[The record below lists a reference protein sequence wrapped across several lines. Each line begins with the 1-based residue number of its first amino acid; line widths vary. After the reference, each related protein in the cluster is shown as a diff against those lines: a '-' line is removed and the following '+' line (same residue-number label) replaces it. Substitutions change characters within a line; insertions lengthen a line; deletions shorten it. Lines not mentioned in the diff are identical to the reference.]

1 MNDNIRFYKSIN
13 TKLIF
18 IIVMLIIFALQFIG
32 ANFIT
37 QIEQELVTSFQQ
49 ARQQEIAYLKNT
61 SRQYLEQINNPDN
74 DGENNAAEEI
84 NNLVTDFSSNS
95 ITDIKIYSP
104 QFIILGISDNTLQRM
119 VGQITNDNDVRHAYL
134 QGQQVTRQ
142 IIDAQTEDRQ
152 YKIVEPVYAGD
163 NDSTIVG
170 LISLESNIESVYNQV
185 DDISLVFIRS
195 SIVAII
201 ASLILAHLISRAIT
215 KPIKEMQIQTKQIA
229 DGDYSGSLVVHGED
243 ELGQLAKL
251 INDLSDD
258 VSEAQEWIESERRRL
273 HSVLT
278 HMTDGVVA
286 TDRRGLIT
294 TINDMAQSMLNC
306 TQEDVLGKKLTTIL
320 DLEDNFRMRDIIT
333 QERDIAVEESALGE
347 ALILRAS
354 FSVIQRESGFISGYV
369 CVLHDI
375 TEQKRIDEE
384 RKQFVSNV
392 SHELR
397 TPLTSLRSYIEALS
411 DGAWKDP
418 ELAPRF
424 LEVTQGET
432 DRMIR
437 MVQDLLHLSRID
449 SGKNDLDLEIIDI
462 KELFEHVLRR
472 FDMLVNSHEYNQK
485 IYSIKSQIMIDSQ
498 FIEAD
503 SDRFIQVLDNLLN
516 NAIKYSPDGGVITG
530 KLRLNGQGDRVI
542 LSIADEGMG
551 IPKSDLQKV
560 FSRFY
565 RVDRA
570 RSRAM
575 GGSGLGLAISKEVIE
590 QHGGKIWARSVEQ
603 VGTTFYISMPI
614 VTFDGEDEW
623 A

>member
-1 MNDNIRFYKSIN
+1 MKDSIRFYKSIN

-18 IIVMLIIFALQFIG
+18 VIVMLIVFVLQFIG

-61 SRQYLEQINNPDN
+61 SRQYLEQINNPN
-74 DGENNAAEEI
+74 NEGENNAAEEI

-142 IIDAQTEDRQ
+142 IIDSQTEDRQ

-215 KPIKEMQIQTKQIA
+215 KPIKEMQTQTKQIA

-306 TQEDVLGKKLTTIL
+306 TQEDVLGKKLTTVL
-320 DLEDNFRMRDIIT
+320 DLEDNFRMREIIT

-449 SGKNDLDLEIIDI
+449 SGKSDLELEIIDV

-472 FDMLVNSHEYNQK
+472 FDMLVNSNEYDQK
-485 IYSIKSQIMIDSQ
+485 IYSIESQIMIDSQ

-516 NAIKYSPDGGVITG
+516 NAIKYSPDGGIITG

>member
-1 MNDNIRFYKSIN
+1 MKDSIRFYKSIN

-18 IIVMLIIFALQFIG
+18 VIVMLIVFVLQFIG

-74 DGENNAAEEI
+74 EGENNAAEEI

-142 IIDAQTEDRQ
+142 IIDSQTEDRQ

-215 KPIKEMQIQTKQIA
+215 NPIKEMQTQTKQIA

-306 TQEDVLGKKLTTIL
+306 TQEDVLGKKLTTVL
-320 DLEDNFRMRDIIT
+320 DLEDNFRMREIIT

-449 SGKNDLDLEIIDI
+449 SGKSDLELEIIDV

-472 FDMLVNSHEYNQK
+472 FDMLVNSNEYDQK

-516 NAIKYSPDGGVITG
+516 NAIKYSPDGGIITG

>member
-1 MNDNIRFYKSIN
+1 MKDSIRFYKSIN

-18 IIVMLIIFALQFIG
+18 VIVMLIVFVLQFIG

-74 DGENNAAEEI
+74 EGENNAAEEI

-142 IIDAQTEDRQ
+142 IIDSQTEDRQ

-215 KPIKEMQIQTKQIA
+215 KPIKEMQTQTKQIA

-306 TQEDVLGKKLTTIL
+306 TQEDVLGKKLTTVL
-320 DLEDNFRMRDIIT
+320 DLEDNFRMREIIT

-347 ALILRAS
+347 SLILRAS

-449 SGKNDLDLEIIDI
+449 SGKSDLELEIIDV

-472 FDMLVNSHEYNQK
+472 FDMLVNSNEYDQK

-516 NAIKYSPDGGVITG
+516 NAIKYSPDGGIITG

-623 A
+623 V

>member
-1 MNDNIRFYKSIN
+1 MKDSIRFYKSIN

-18 IIVMLIIFALQFIG
+18 VIVMLIVFVLQFIG

-74 DGENNAAEEI
+74 EGENNAAEEI

-142 IIDAQTEDRQ
+142 IIDSQTEDRQ

-215 KPIKEMQIQTKQIA
+215 KPIKEMQTQTKQIA

-306 TQEDVLGKKLTTIL
+306 TQEDVLGKKLTTVL
-320 DLEDNFRMRDIIT
+320 DLEDNFRMREIIT
-333 QERDIAVEESALGE
+333 QEREIAVEESALGE
-347 ALILRAS
+347 SLILRAS

-449 SGKNDLDLEIIDI
+449 SGKSDLELEIIDV

-472 FDMLVNSHEYNQK
+472 FDMLVNSNEYDQK
-485 IYSIKSQIMIDSQ
+485 IYSIESQIMIDSQ

-516 NAIKYSPDGGVITG
+516 NAIKYSPDGGIITG

-623 A
+623 T

>member
-1 MNDNIRFYKSIN
+1 MKDSIRFYKSIN

-18 IIVMLIIFALQFIG
+18 VIVMLIVFVLQFIG

-74 DGENNAAEEI
+74 EGENNAAEEI

-142 IIDAQTEDRQ
+142 IIDSQTEDRQ

-215 KPIKEMQIQTKQIA
+215 KPIKEMQTQTKQIA

-258 VSEAQEWIESERRRL
+258 VSEAQEWIKSERRRL

-306 TQEDVLGKKLTTIL
+306 TQEDVLGKKLTTVL
-320 DLEDNFRMRDIIT
+320 DLEDNFRMREIIT

-449 SGKNDLDLEIIDI
+449 SGKSDLELEIIDV

-472 FDMLVNSHEYNQK
+472 FDMLVNSNEYDQK

-516 NAIKYSPDGGVITG
+516 NAIKYSPDGGIITG
-530 KLRLNGQGDRVI
+530 KLRLNGQGDHVI

>member
-1 MNDNIRFYKSIN
+1 MKDSIRFYKSIN

-18 IIVMLIIFALQFIG
+18 VIVMLIVFVLQFIG

-74 DGENNAAEEI
+74 EGENNAAEEI

-142 IIDAQTEDRQ
+142 IIDSQTEDRQ

-215 KPIKEMQIQTKQIA
+215 KPIKEMQTQTKQIA

-306 TQEDVLGKKLTTIL
+306 TQEDVLGKKLTTVL
-320 DLEDNFRMRDIIT
+320 DLEDNFRMREIIT
-333 QERDIAVEESALGE
+333 QERDISVEESALGE

-449 SGKNDLDLEIIDI
+449 SGKSDLELEIIDV

-472 FDMLVNSHEYNQK
+472 FDMLVNSNEYDQK

-516 NAIKYSPDGGVITG
+516 NAIKYSPDGGIITG

>member
-142 IIDAQTEDRQ
+142 IIDAQTEERQ

-449 SGKNDLDLEIIDI
+449 SGKSDLDLEIIDI

>member
-1 MNDNIRFYKSIN
+1 MKDSIRFYKSIN

-18 IIVMLIIFALQFIG
+18 VIVMLIVFVLQFIG

-74 DGENNAAEEI
+74 EGENNAAEEI

-142 IIDAQTEDRQ
+142 IIDSQTEDRQ

-215 KPIKEMQIQTKQIA
+215 KPIKEMQTQTKQIA

-306 TQEDVLGKKLTTIL
+306 TQEDVLGKKLTTVL
-320 DLEDNFRMRDIIT
+320 DLEDNFRMREIIT
-333 QERDIAVEESALGE
+333 QERDITVEESALGE

-449 SGKNDLDLEIIDI
+449 SGKSDLELEIIDV

-472 FDMLVNSHEYNQK
+472 FDMLVNSNEYDQK

-516 NAIKYSPDGGVITG
+516 NAIKYSPDGGIITG

>member
-1 MNDNIRFYKSIN
+1 MKDSIRFYKSIN

-18 IIVMLIIFALQFIG
+18 VIVMLIVFVLQFIG

-49 ARQQEIAYLKNT
+49 VRQQEIAYLKNT

-74 DGENNAAEEI
+74 EGENNAAEEI

-142 IIDAQTEDRQ
+142 IIDSQTEDRQ

-215 KPIKEMQIQTKQIA
+215 KPIKEMQTQTKQIA

-306 TQEDVLGKKLTTIL
+306 TQEDVLGKKLTTVL
-320 DLEDNFRMRDIIT
+320 DLEDNFRMREIIT

-347 ALILRAS
+347 SLILRAS

-449 SGKNDLDLEIIDI
+449 SGKSDLELEIIDV

-472 FDMLVNSHEYNQK
+472 FDMLVNSNEYDQK

-516 NAIKYSPDGGVITG
+516 NAIKYSPDGGIITG

>member
-1 MNDNIRFYKSIN
+1 MKDSIRFYKSIN

-18 IIVMLIIFALQFIG
+18 VIVMLIVFVLQFIG

-61 SRQYLEQINNPDN
+61 SRQYLEKINNPDN
-74 DGENNAAEEI
+74 EGENNAAEEI

-142 IIDAQTEDRQ
+142 IIDSQTEDRQ

-215 KPIKEMQIQTKQIA
+215 KPIKEMQTQTKQIA

-306 TQEDVLGKKLTTIL
+306 TQEDVLGKKLTTVL
-320 DLEDNFRMRDIIT
+320 DLEDNFRMREIIT

-347 ALILRAS
+347 SLILRAS

-449 SGKNDLDLEIIDI
+449 SGKSDLELEIIDV

-472 FDMLVNSHEYNQK
+472 FDMLVNSNEYDQK

-516 NAIKYSPDGGVITG
+516 NAIKYSPDGGIITG

>member
-1 MNDNIRFYKSIN
+1 MKDSIRFYKSIN

-18 IIVMLIIFALQFIG
+18 VIVMLIVFVLQFIG

-74 DGENNAAEEI
+74 EGENNAAEEI

-142 IIDAQTEDRQ
+142 IIDSQTEDRQ

-215 KPIKEMQIQTKQIA
+215 KPIKEMQTQTKQIA

-306 TQEDVLGKKLTTIL
+306 TQEDVLGKKLTTVL
-320 DLEDNFRMRDIIT
+320 DLEDNFRMREIIT

-449 SGKNDLDLEIIDI
+449 SGKSDLELEIIDV

-472 FDMLVNSHEYNQK
+472 FDMLVNSNEYDQK
-485 IYSIKSQIMIDSQ
+485 IYSIESQIMIDSQ

-516 NAIKYSPDGGVITG
+516 NAIKYSPDGGIITG
-530 KLRLNGQGDRVI
+530 KLRLNSQGDRVI

>member
-1 MNDNIRFYKSIN
+1 MKDSIRFYKSIN

-18 IIVMLIIFALQFIG
+18 VIVMLIVFVLQFIG

-74 DGENNAAEEI
+74 EGENNAAEEI

-142 IIDAQTEDRQ
+142 IIDSQTEDRQ

-215 KPIKEMQIQTKQIA
+215 KPIKEMQTQTKQIA

-306 TQEDVLGKKLTTIL
+306 TQEDVLGKKITTVL
-320 DLEDNFRMRDIIT
+320 DLEDNFRMREIIT

-347 ALILRAS
+347 SLILRAS

-449 SGKNDLDLEIIDI
+449 SGKSDLELEIIDV

-472 FDMLVNSHEYNQK
+472 FDMLVNSNEYDQK

-516 NAIKYSPDGGVITG
+516 NAIKYSPDGGIITG

>member
-1 MNDNIRFYKSIN
+1 MKDSIRFYKSIN

-18 IIVMLIIFALQFIG
+18 VIVMLIVFVLQFIG

-74 DGENNAAEEI
+74 EGENNAAEEI

-142 IIDAQTEDRQ
+142 IIDSQTEDRQ

-215 KPIKEMQIQTKQIA
+215 KPIKEMQTQTKQIA

-306 TQEDVLGKKLTTIL
+306 TQEDVLGKKLTTVL
-320 DLEDNFRMRDIIT
+320 DLEDNFRMREIIT

-347 ALILRAS
+347 SLILRAS

-449 SGKNDLDLEIIDI
+449 SGKSDLELEIIDV

-472 FDMLVNSHEYNQK
+472 FDMLVNSNEYDQK

-516 NAIKYSPDGGVITG
+516 NAIKYSPDGGIITG
-530 KLRLNGQGDRVI
+530 KLRLNGQGDHVI

-623 A
+623 V

>member
-1 MNDNIRFYKSIN
+1 MKDSIRFYKSIN

-18 IIVMLIIFALQFIG
+18 VIVMLIVFVLQFIG

-74 DGENNAAEEI
+74 EGENNAAEEI

-142 IIDAQTEDRQ
+142 IIDSQTEDRQ

-215 KPIKEMQIQTKQIA
+215 KPIKEMQTQTKQIA

-306 TQEDVLGKKLTTIL
+306 TQEDVLGKKLTTVL
-320 DLEDNFRMRDIIT
+320 DLEDNFRMREIIT
-333 QERDIAVEESALGE
+333 QEREIAVEESALGE
-347 ALILRAS
+347 SLILRAS

-449 SGKNDLDLEIIDI
+449 SGKSDLELEIIDV

-472 FDMLVNSHEYNQK
+472 FDMLVNSNEYDQK

-516 NAIKYSPDGGVITG
+516 NAIKYSPDGGIITG

-614 VTFDGEDEW
+614 VTFDGEDEC

>member
-1 MNDNIRFYKSIN
+1 MKDSIRFYKSIN

-18 IIVMLIIFALQFIG
+18 VIVMLIVFVLQFIG

-74 DGENNAAEEI
+74 EGENNAAEEI

-142 IIDAQTEDRQ
+142 IIDSQTEDRQ

-215 KPIKEMQIQTKQIA
+215 NPIKEMQTQTKQIA

-306 TQEDVLGKKLTTIL
+306 TQEDVLGKKLTTVL
-320 DLEDNFRMRDIIT
+320 DLEDNFRMREIIT

-449 SGKNDLDLEIIDI
+449 SGKSDLELEIIDV

-472 FDMLVNSHEYNQK
+472 FDMLVNSNEYDQK

-516 NAIKYSPDGGVITG
+516 NAIKYSPDGGIITG

-614 VTFDGEDEW
+614 VMFDGEDEW

>member
-1 MNDNIRFYKSIN
+1 MKDSIRFYKSIN

-18 IIVMLIIFALQFIG
+18 VIVMLIVFVLQFIG

-74 DGENNAAEEI
+74 EGENNAAEEI

-142 IIDAQTEDRQ
+142 IIDSQTEDRQ

-201 ASLILAHLISRAIT
+201 ASLILAHLISRGIT
-215 KPIKEMQIQTKQIA
+215 KPIKEMQTQTKQIA

-306 TQEDVLGKKLTTIL
+306 TQEDVLGKKLTTVL
-320 DLEDNFRMRDIIT
+320 DLEDNFRMREIIT

-347 ALILRAS
+347 SLILRAS

-449 SGKNDLDLEIIDI
+449 SGKSDLELEIIDV

-472 FDMLVNSHEYNQK
+472 FDMLVNSNEYDQK
-485 IYSIKSQIMIDSQ
+485 IYSIESQIMIDSQ

-516 NAIKYSPDGGVITG
+516 NAIKYSPDGGIITG

>member
-449 SGKNDLDLEIIDI
+449 SGKSDLDLEIIDI

>member
-1 MNDNIRFYKSIN
+1 M
-13 TKLIF
+13 
-18 IIVMLIIFALQFIG
+18 
-32 ANFIT
+32 
-37 QIEQELVTSFQQ
+37 
-49 ARQQEIAYLKNT
+49 
-61 SRQYLEQINNPDN
+61 EQINNPDN
-74 DGENNAAEEI
+74 EGENNAAEEI

-142 IIDAQTEDRQ
+142 IIDSQTEDRQ

-215 KPIKEMQIQTKQIA
+215 KPIKEMQTQTKQIA

-306 TQEDVLGKKLTTIL
+306 TQEDVLGKKLTTVL
-320 DLEDNFRMRDIIT
+320 DLEDNFRMREIIT

-347 ALILRAS
+347 SLILRAS

-449 SGKNDLDLEIIDI
+449 SGKSDLELEIIDV

-472 FDMLVNSHEYNQK
+472 FDMLVNSNEYDQK

-516 NAIKYSPDGGVITG
+516 NAIKYSPDGGIITG

>member
-1 MNDNIRFYKSIN
+1 MKDSIRFYKSIN

-18 IIVMLIIFALQFIG
+18 VIVMLIVFVLQFIG

-37 QIEQELVTSFQQ
+37 QIEQELVTSGQQ
-49 ARQQEIAYLKNT
+49 ARQQEMAYLKNT

-74 DGENNAAEEI
+74 EGENNAAEEI

-142 IIDAQTEDRQ
+142 IIDSQTEDRQ

-215 KPIKEMQIQTKQIA
+215 KPIKEMQTQTKQIA

-306 TQEDVLGKKLTTIL
+306 TQEDVLGKKLTTVL
-320 DLEDNFRMRDIIT
+320 DLEDNFRMREIIT

-347 ALILRAS
+347 SLILRAS

-449 SGKNDLDLEIIDI
+449 SGKSDLELEIIDV

-472 FDMLVNSHEYNQK
+472 FDMLVNSNEYDQK

-516 NAIKYSPDGGVITG
+516 NAIKYSPDGGIITG
-530 KLRLNGQGDRVI
+530 KLRLNGQGDHVI

-623 A
+623 V

>member
-1 MNDNIRFYKSIN
+1 MKDSIRFYKSIN

-18 IIVMLIIFALQFIG
+18 VIVMLIVFVLQFIG

-74 DGENNAAEEI
+74 GGENNAAEEI

-142 IIDAQTEDRQ
+142 IIDSQTEDRQ

-215 KPIKEMQIQTKQIA
+215 KPIKEMQTQTKQIA

-306 TQEDVLGKKLTTIL
+306 TQEDVLGKKLTTVL
-320 DLEDNFRMRDIIT
+320 DLEDNFRMREIIT
-333 QERDIAVEESALGE
+333 QEREIAVEESALGE
-347 ALILRAS
+347 SLILRAS

-449 SGKNDLDLEIIDI
+449 SGKSDLELEIIDV

-472 FDMLVNSHEYNQK
+472 FDMLVNSNEYDQK
-485 IYSIKSQIMIDSQ
+485 IYSIESQIMIDSQ

-516 NAIKYSPDGGVITG
+516 NAIKYSPDGGIITG

>member
-1 MNDNIRFYKSIN
+1 MKDSIRFYKSIN

-18 IIVMLIIFALQFIG
+18 VIVMLIVFVLQFIG

-74 DGENNAAEEI
+74 EGENNAAEEI

-142 IIDAQTEDRQ
+142 IIDSQTEDRQ

-215 KPIKEMQIQTKQIA
+215 KPIKEMQTQTKQIA

-306 TQEDVLGKKLTTIL
+306 TQEDVLGKKLTTVL
-320 DLEDNFRMRDIIT
+320 DLEDNFRMREIIT
-333 QERDIAVEESALGE
+333 QERDIAVEESALDE
-347 ALILRAS
+347 SLILRAS

-449 SGKNDLDLEIIDI
+449 SGKSDLELEIIDV

-472 FDMLVNSHEYNQK
+472 FDMLVNSNEYDQK

-516 NAIKYSPDGGVITG
+516 NAIKYSPDGGIITG

>member
-1 MNDNIRFYKSIN
+1 MKDSIRFYKSIN

-18 IIVMLIIFALQFIG
+18 VIVMLIVFVLQFIG

-74 DGENNAAEEI
+74 EGENNAAEEI

-142 IIDAQTEDRQ
+142 IIDSQTEDRQ

-215 KPIKEMQIQTKQIA
+215 KPIKEMQTQTKQIA

-306 TQEDVLGKKLTTIL
+306 TQEDVLGKKLTTVL
-320 DLEDNFRMRDIIT
+320 DLEDNFRMREIIT

-347 ALILRAS
+347 SLILRAS

-449 SGKNDLDLEIIDI
+449 SGKSDLELEIIDV

-472 FDMLVNSHEYNQK
+472 FDMLVNSNEYDQK
-485 IYSIKSQIMIDSQ
+485 IYSIKSQIMLDSQ

-516 NAIKYSPDGGVITG
+516 NAIKYSPDGGIITG

>member
-1 MNDNIRFYKSIN
+1 MKDSIRFYKSIN

-18 IIVMLIIFALQFIG
+18 VIVMLIVFVLQFIG

-74 DGENNAAEEI
+74 EGENNAAEEI

-142 IIDAQTEDRQ
+142 IIDSQTEDRQ

-215 KPIKEMQIQTKQIA
+215 KPIKEMQTQTKQIA

-258 VSEAQEWIESERRRL
+258 VSEAQEWIKSERRRL

-306 TQEDVLGKKLTTIL
+306 TQEDVLGKKLTTVL
-320 DLEDNFRMRDIIT
+320 DLEDNFRMREIIT

-449 SGKNDLDLEIIDI
+449 SGKSDLELEIIDV

-472 FDMLVNSHEYNQK
+472 FDMLVNSNEYDQK

-516 NAIKYSPDGGVITG
+516 NAIKYSPDGGIITG

>member
-1 MNDNIRFYKSIN
+1 MKDSIRFYKSIN

-18 IIVMLIIFALQFIG
+18 VIVMLIVFVLQFIG

-74 DGENNAAEEI
+74 EGENNAAEEI

-142 IIDAQTEDRQ
+142 IIDSQTEDRQ

-215 KPIKEMQIQTKQIA
+215 KPIKEMQTQTKQIA

-278 HMTDGVVA
+278 HMTDGVLA

-306 TQEDVLGKKLTTIL
+306 TQEDVLGKKLTTVL
-320 DLEDNFRMRDIIT
+320 DLEDNFRMREIIT

-347 ALILRAS
+347 SLILRAS

-449 SGKNDLDLEIIDI
+449 SGKSDLELEIIDV

-472 FDMLVNSHEYNQK
+472 FDMLVNSNEYDQK

-516 NAIKYSPDGGVITG
+516 NAIKYSPDGGIITG

>member
-1 MNDNIRFYKSIN
+1 
-13 TKLIF
+13 
-18 IIVMLIIFALQFIG
+18 MLIVFVLQFIG

-74 DGENNAAEEI
+74 EGENNAAEEI

-142 IIDAQTEDRQ
+142 IIDSQTEDRQ

-215 KPIKEMQIQTKQIA
+215 KPIKEMQTQTKQIA

-306 TQEDVLGKKLTTIL
+306 TQEDVLGKKLTTVL
-320 DLEDNFRMRDIIT
+320 DLEDNFRMREIIT

-347 ALILRAS
+347 SLILRAS

-449 SGKNDLDLEIIDI
+449 SGKSDLELEIIDV

-472 FDMLVNSHEYNQK
+472 FDMLVNSNEYDQK

-516 NAIKYSPDGGVITG
+516 NAIKYSPDGGIITG

>member
-1 MNDNIRFYKSIN
+1 M
-13 TKLIF
+13 
-18 IIVMLIIFALQFIG
+18 
-32 ANFIT
+32 
-37 QIEQELVTSFQQ
+37 
-49 ARQQEIAYLKNT
+49 
-61 SRQYLEQINNPDN
+61 
-74 DGENNAAEEI
+74 
-84 NNLVTDFSSNS
+84 
-95 ITDIKIYSP
+95 
-104 QFIILGISDNTLQRM
+104 
-119 VGQITNDNDVRHAYL
+119 
-134 QGQQVTRQ
+134 
-142 IIDAQTEDRQ
+142 
-152 YKIVEPVYAGD
+152 
-163 NDSTIVG
+163 
-170 LISLESNIESVYNQV
+170 
-185 DDISLVFIRS
+185 
-195 SIVAII
+195 
-201 ASLILAHLISRAIT
+201 
-215 KPIKEMQIQTKQIA
+215 
-229 DGDYSGSLVVHGED
+229 
-243 ELGQLAKL
+243 
-251 INDLSDD
+251 
-258 VSEAQEWIESERRRL
+258 
-273 HSVLT
+273 
-278 HMTDGVVA
+278 
-286 TDRRGLIT
+286 
-294 TINDMAQSMLNC
+294 
-306 TQEDVLGKKLTTIL
+306 
-320 DLEDNFRMRDIIT
+320 
-333 QERDIAVEESALGE
+333 
-347 ALILRAS
+347 
-354 FSVIQRESGFISGYV
+354 
-369 CVLHDI
+369 
-375 TEQKRIDEE
+375 
-384 RKQFVSNV
+384 
-392 SHELR
+392 R

-449 SGKNDLDLEIIDI
+449 SGKSDLELEIIDV

-472 FDMLVNSHEYNQK
+472 FDMLVNSNEYDQK

-516 NAIKYSPDGGVITG
+516 NAIKYSPDGGIITG

>member
-1 MNDNIRFYKSIN
+1 MKDSIRFYKSIN

-18 IIVMLIIFALQFIG
+18 VIVMLIVFVLQFIG

-74 DGENNAAEEI
+74 EGENNAAEEI

-142 IIDAQTEDRQ
+142 IIDSQTEDRQ

-215 KPIKEMQIQTKQIA
+215 KPIKEMQTQTKQIA

-306 TQEDVLGKKLTTIL
+306 TQEDVLGKKLTTVL
-320 DLEDNFRMRDIIT
+320 DLEDNFRMREIIT

-449 SGKNDLDLEIIDI
+449 SGKSDLELEIIDV

-472 FDMLVNSHEYNQK
+472 FDMLVNSNEYDQK
-485 IYSIKSQIMIDSQ
+485 IYSIESQIMIDSQ

-516 NAIKYSPDGGVITG
+516 NAIKYSPDGGIITG
-530 KLRLNGQGDRVI
+530 KLRLNGQGDHVI

>member
-1 MNDNIRFYKSIN
+1 MKDSIRFYKSIN

-18 IIVMLIIFALQFIG
+18 VIVMLIVFVLQFIG

-74 DGENNAAEEI
+74 EGENNAAEEI

-142 IIDAQTEDRQ
+142 IIDSQTEDRQ

-215 KPIKEMQIQTKQIA
+215 KPIKEMQTQTKQIA

-306 TQEDVLGKKLTTIL
+306 TQEDVLGKKLTTVL
-320 DLEDNFRMRDIIT
+320 DLEDNFRMREIIT
-333 QERDIAVEESALGE
+333 QEREIAVEESALGE
-347 ALILRAS
+347 SLILRAS

-449 SGKNDLDLEIIDI
+449 SGKSDLELEIIDV

-472 FDMLVNSHEYNQK
+472 FDMLVNSNEYDQK
-485 IYSIKSQIMIDSQ
+485 IYSIESQIMIDSQ

-516 NAIKYSPDGGVITG
+516 NAIKYSPDGGIITG

>member
-1 MNDNIRFYKSIN
+1 MKDSIRFYKSIN
-13 TKLIF
+13 IKLIF
-18 IIVMLIIFALQFIG
+18 VIVMLIVFVLQFIG

-74 DGENNAAEEI
+74 EGENNAAEEI

-142 IIDAQTEDRQ
+142 IIDSQTEDRQ

-215 KPIKEMQIQTKQIA
+215 KPIKEMQTQTKQIA

-306 TQEDVLGKKLTTIL
+306 TQEDVLGKKLTTVL
-320 DLEDNFRMRDIIT
+320 DLEDNFRMREIIT

-347 ALILRAS
+347 SLILRAS

-449 SGKNDLDLEIIDI
+449 SGKSDLELEIIDV

-472 FDMLVNSHEYNQK
+472 FDMLVNSNEYDQK
-485 IYSIKSQIMIDSQ
+485 IYSIESQIMIDSQ

-516 NAIKYSPDGGVITG
+516 NAIKYSPDGGIITG

>member
-1 MNDNIRFYKSIN
+1 MKDSIRFYKSIN

-18 IIVMLIIFALQFIG
+18 VIVMLIVFVLQFIG

-74 DGENNAAEEI
+74 EGENNAAEEI

-142 IIDAQTEDRQ
+142 IIDSQTEDRQ

-215 KPIKEMQIQTKQIA
+215 KPIKEMQTQTKQIA

-306 TQEDVLGKKLTTIL
+306 TQEDVLGKKLTTVL
-320 DLEDNFRMRDIIT
+320 DLEDNFRMREIIT

-347 ALILRAS
+347 SLILRAS

-449 SGKNDLDLEIIDI
+449 SGKSDLELEIIDV

-472 FDMLVNSHEYNQK
+472 FDMLVNSNEYDQK

-516 NAIKYSPDGGVITG
+516 NAINYSPDGGIITG

>member
-1 MNDNIRFYKSIN
+1 MKDSIRFYKSIN

-18 IIVMLIIFALQFIG
+18 VIVMLIVFVLQFIG

-74 DGENNAAEEI
+74 EGENNAAEEI

-142 IIDAQTEDRQ
+142 IIDSQTEDRQ

-215 KPIKEMQIQTKQIA
+215 KPIKEMQTQTKQIA

-306 TQEDVLGKKLTTIL
+306 TQEDVLGKKLTTVL
-320 DLEDNFRMRDIIT
+320 DLEDNFRMREIIT
-333 QERDIAVEESALGE
+333 QEREIAVEESALGE
-347 ALILRAS
+347 SLILRAS

-449 SGKNDLDLEIIDI
+449 SGKSDLELEIIDV

-472 FDMLVNSHEYNQK
+472 FDMLVNSNEYDQK

-516 NAIKYSPDGGVITG
+516 NAIKYSPDGGIITG

-623 A
+623 T

>member
-1 MNDNIRFYKSIN
+1 MKDSIRFYKSIN

-18 IIVMLIIFALQFIG
+18 VIVMLIVFVLQFIG

-74 DGENNAAEEI
+74 EGENNAAEEI

-142 IIDAQTEDRQ
+142 IIDSQTEDRQ

-215 KPIKEMQIQTKQIA
+215 KPIKEMQTQTKQIA

-306 TQEDVLGKKLTTIL
+306 TQEDVLGKKLTTVL
-320 DLEDNFRMRDIIT
+320 DLEDNFRMREIIT

-347 ALILRAS
+347 SLILRAS

-449 SGKNDLDLEIIDI
+449 SGKSDLELEIIDV

-472 FDMLVNSHEYNQK
+472 FDMLVNSNEYDQK

-516 NAIKYSPDGGVITG
+516 NAIKYSPDGGIITG

-603 VGTTFYISMPI
+603 VGTIFYISMPI

>member
-1 MNDNIRFYKSIN
+1 MKDSIRFYKSIN

-18 IIVMLIIFALQFIG
+18 VIVMLIVFVLQFIG

-74 DGENNAAEEI
+74 EGENNAAEEI

-142 IIDAQTEDRQ
+142 IIDSQTEDRQ

-215 KPIKEMQIQTKQIA
+215 KPIKEMQTQTKQIA

-306 TQEDVLGKKLTTIL
+306 TQEDVLGKKLTTVL
-320 DLEDNFRMRDIIT
+320 DLEDNFRMREIIT

-347 ALILRAS
+347 SLILRAS

-437 MVQDLLHLSRID
+437 MVQDLLHLSGID
-449 SGKNDLDLEIIDI
+449 SDKSDLELEIIDV

-472 FDMLVNSHEYNQK
+472 FDMLVNSNEYDQK

-516 NAIKYSPDGGVITG
+516 NAIKYSPDGGIITG
-530 KLRLNGQGDRVI
+530 KLRLNGQGDHVI

>member
-1 MNDNIRFYKSIN
+1 MKDSIRFYKSIN

-18 IIVMLIIFALQFIG
+18 VIVMLIVFVLQFIG

-74 DGENNAAEEI
+74 EGENNAAEEI

-142 IIDAQTEDRQ
+142 IIDSQTEDRQ

-215 KPIKEMQIQTKQIA
+215 KPIKEMQTQTKQIA

-306 TQEDVLGKKLTTIL
+306 TQEDVLGKKLTTVL
-320 DLEDNFRMRDIIT
+320 DLEDNFRMREIIT
-333 QERDIAVEESALGE
+333 QEREIAVEESALGE
-347 ALILRAS
+347 SLILRAS

-449 SGKNDLDLEIIDI
+449 SGKSDLELEIIDV

-472 FDMLVNSHEYNQK
+472 FDMLVNSNEYDQK

-516 NAIKYSPDGGVITG
+516 NAIKYSPDGGIITG

>member
-1 MNDNIRFYKSIN
+1 MKDSIRFYKSIN

-18 IIVMLIIFALQFIG
+18 VIVMLIVFVLQFIG

-61 SRQYLEQINNPDN
+61 SRQYLEQINNPN
-74 DGENNAAEEI
+74 NEGENNAAEEI

-142 IIDAQTEDRQ
+142 IIDSQTEDRQ

-215 KPIKEMQIQTKQIA
+215 KPIKEMQTQTKQIA

-306 TQEDVLGKKLTTIL
+306 TQEDVLGKKLTTVL
-320 DLEDNFRMRDIIT
+320 DLEDNFRMREIIT

-449 SGKNDLDLEIIDI
+449 SGKSDLELEIIDV

-472 FDMLVNSHEYNQK
+472 FDMLVNSNEYDQK

-516 NAIKYSPDGGVITG
+516 NAIKYSPDGGIITG

>member
-1 MNDNIRFYKSIN
+1 MKDSIRFYKSIN

-18 IIVMLIIFALQFIG
+18 VIVMLIVFVLQFIG

-74 DGENNAAEEI
+74 EGENNAAEEI

-142 IIDAQTEDRQ
+142 IIDSQTEDRQ
-152 YKIVEPVYAGD
+152 YKIVEPVYVGD

-215 KPIKEMQIQTKQIA
+215 KPIKEMQTQTKQIA

-306 TQEDVLGKKLTTIL
+306 TQEDVLGKKLTTVL
-320 DLEDNFRMRDIIT
+320 DLEDNFRMREIIT

-347 ALILRAS
+347 SLILRAS

-449 SGKNDLDLEIIDI
+449 SGKSDLELEIIDV

-472 FDMLVNSHEYNQK
+472 FDMLVNSNEYDQK
-485 IYSIKSQIMIDSQ
+485 IYSIESQIMIDSQ

-516 NAIKYSPDGGVITG
+516 NAIKYSPDGGIITG

-614 VTFDGEDEW
+614 VMFDGEDEW

>member
-1 MNDNIRFYKSIN
+1 MKDSIRFYKSIN

-18 IIVMLIIFALQFIG
+18 VIVMLIVFVLQFIG

-74 DGENNAAEEI
+74 EGENNAAEEI

-142 IIDAQTEDRQ
+142 IIDSQTEDRQ

-215 KPIKEMQIQTKQIA
+215 KPIKEMQTQTKQIA

-306 TQEDVLGKKLTTIL
+306 TQEDVLGKKLTTVL
-320 DLEDNFRMRDIIT
+320 DLEDNFRMREIIT

-347 ALILRAS
+347 SLILRAS

-449 SGKNDLDLEIIDI
+449 SGKSDLELEIIDV

-472 FDMLVNSHEYNQK
+472 FDMLVNSNEYDQK
-485 IYSIKSQIMIDSQ
+485 IYSIESQIMIDSQ

-516 NAIKYSPDGGVITG
+516 NAIKYSPDGGIITG

-590 QHGGKIWARSVEQ
+590 QHGGRIWARSVEQ

>member
-1 MNDNIRFYKSIN
+1 MKDSIRFYKSIN

-18 IIVMLIIFALQFIG
+18 VIVMLIVFVLQFIG

-74 DGENNAAEEI
+74 EGENNAAEEI

-142 IIDAQTEDRQ
+142 IIDSQTEDRQ

-170 LISLESNIESVYNQV
+170 LISLESNIASVYNQV

-215 KPIKEMQIQTKQIA
+215 KPIKEMQTQTKQIA

-306 TQEDVLGKKLTTIL
+306 TQEDVLGKKLTTVL
-320 DLEDNFRMRDIIT
+320 DLEDNFRMREIIT
-333 QERDIAVEESALGE
+333 QEREIAVEESALGE
-347 ALILRAS
+347 SLILRAS

-449 SGKNDLDLEIIDI
+449 SGKSDLELEIIDV

-472 FDMLVNSHEYNQK
+472 FDMLVNSNEYDQK

-516 NAIKYSPDGGVITG
+516 NAIKYSPDGGIITG

>member
-1 MNDNIRFYKSIN
+1 MKDSIRFYKSIN

-18 IIVMLIIFALQFIG
+18 VIVMLIVFVLQFIG

-74 DGENNAAEEI
+74 EGENNAAEEI

-142 IIDAQTEDRQ
+142 IIDSQTEDRQ

-215 KPIKEMQIQTKQIA
+215 KPIKEMQTQTKQIA

-306 TQEDVLGKKLTTIL
+306 TQEDVLGKKLTTVL
-320 DLEDNFRMRDIIT
+320 DLEDNFRMREIIT

-347 ALILRAS
+347 SLILRAS

-449 SGKNDLDLEIIDI
+449 SGKSDLELEIIDV

-472 FDMLVNSHEYNQK
+472 FDMLVNSNEYNQK
-485 IYSIKSQIMIDSQ
+485 IYSIESQIMIDSQ

-516 NAIKYSPDGGVITG
+516 NAIKYSPDGGIITG